1 MNVHVDGKK
10 KNTFSGWFSI
20 GSFEACVGVIF
31 NY

>member
-1 MNVHVDGKK
+1 MNVHVDGK